1 MPHRRSNVSTGAAE
15 RCGMPEAVSAEVRD
29 HVATIAFGA
38 GQRLNALGTHQW
50 EELGRAARKLAN
62 EHSVRAVVVRGR
74 GGVFCAGSDLRE
86 WEHASADQMTQSLG
100 VMEQALQA
108 IEDLPMPT
116 VAVLEGIAAGGGCQ
130 LALACDL
137 QLAAASARI
146 GMPVSRLGILVPPSF
161 AIRLAMRIGPAR
173 TKDLLYS
180 GRLLPAKEAQ
190 DAGLITT
197 AVPDGELDAALAQ
210 LLDAWADLDQP
221 SLRAAKAA
229 VDDGFRPLVER
240 VRGEPPGPAVDPQQF
255 PQRIAAFLH
264 RHGQPGSYR
273 PGGQG

>member
-1 MPHRRSNVSTGAAE
+1 
-15 RCGMPEAVSAEVRD
+15 MPEGVSAEIRE
-29 HVATIAFGA
+29 HVATIEFG
-38 GQRLNALGTHQW
+38 GGERHNALGTQDW
-50 EELGRAARKLAN
+50 DELGRAARKLAN
-62 EHSVRAVVVRGR
+62 ANSVRAVVVRGR

-161 AIRLAMRIGPAR
+161 AMRLSVRIGPGR

-180 GRLLPAKEAQ
+180 GHLLPAEEAH
-190 DAGLITT
+190 DVGLITR

-210 LLDAWADLDQP
+210 LLDTWADLDQP

-229 VDDGFRPLVER
+229 VDQGLRPLVER

-264 RHGQPGSYR
+264 RDRGDGRQAEA
-273 PGGQG
+273 